1 MSNYFKRIPNIDYVS
16 RLPNAKI
23 GDYMKVKNLFKRGVL
38 RDDIFQDLAVFTK
51 YEISGDDRPDNVA
64 FDFYGDSSL
73 DWLVLLCN
81 NIINIQSEWPMSQ
94 KSFDNYLINKY
105 TQSGDS
111 DTDTYDRIYNG
122 VHHYETKQIK
132 NSNDVEILAE
142 GLTASPEYTLTY
154 YDWLVSGYVT
164 LSKADDEIYNTS
176 LLTQITNYQY
186 EEKIE
191 NDKRNIFLLKPLYV
205 SLVIDDLTDMMKYK
219 KGSTEFISK
228 SLKKAENIRLYQ

>member
-51 YEISGDDRPDNVA
+51 YEINGDDRPDNVA

-111 DTDTYDRIYNG
+111 ETDTYDRIYNG

>member
-23 GDYMKVKNLFKRGVL
+23 GDYMKVKNLFKRGTL

-51 YEISGDDRPDNVA
+51 YEIRGDDRPDNVA
-64 FDFYGDSSL
+64 YDFYGDSSL

-111 DTDTYDRIYNG
+111 ETDTYDRIYNG

-132 NSNDVEILAE
+132 NTNDVEILAE

-164 LSKADDEIYNTS
+164 LSKSDDEIYNTS

-205 SLVIDDLTDMMKYK
+205 SLVIDDLSDMMKYK
-219 KGSTEFISK
+219 KGSTEYISK
-228 SLKKAENIRLYQ
+228 SLKKAENIKLYQ